1 MSNNIIK
8 KIFLI
13 MKKVILSVL
22 VIYAYNKLSLPL
34 DIFIPMNFVTIF
46 LVSIFGIPS
55 MLMLILFSLI
65 FV

>member
-1 MSNNIIK
+1 MGDIVLK

-34 DIFIPMNFVTIF
+34 DIFIPMNVITIF

>member
-1 MSNNIIK
+1 MGNIILK

-34 DIFIPMNFVTIF
+34 DIFIPMNVITIF

-55 MLMLILFSLI
+55 MLILILFSLI

>member
-1 MSNNIIK
+1 MGDIVLK

-46 LVSIFGIPS
+46 LVSIFGIP
-55 MLMLILFSLI
+55 LMLILFSLI

>member
-1 MSNNIIK
+1 MGDIVLK